1 LQRNEIMRNLTV
13 YNRFAMIIA
22 VLTLVFVAVLAS
34 QVIVLRN
41 TVIEERRTKVFD
53 LVEAAKKI
61 LAAYDE
67 KAKAGKIT
75 AEQARQL
82 AFDAIGAMRW
92 GASSDYLGVYG
103 AGSDNAGV
111 TYVHANPKY
120 INVNRWDYKDNQGQL
135 LIRNI
140 VGKAR
145 TGGGFL
151 EYQVPKAAGGPEL
164 PKLTYAGGYGEG
176 DKLLAIQAGVYT
188 DDIDA
193 VVFERA
199 VWIAAGGL
207 AGLLVAALAAFALG
221 RGPIGPLGAMCGVMD
236 SLAEGDLSVEV
247 PFVAHRNEIGR
258 IARSL
263 AVFKER
269 LIETERLRAER
280 DEAAARAG
288 ADRKSAMGRIASEF
302 EQSVGGIVAAA
313 ASAAAEMQQ
322 SAQSLFAIAK
332 ETSRQSTT
340 VAAAAQQTT
349 GNVQTVAEAAEE
361 LSTSGQ
367 EISGHIARSGSIARS
382 AVAQAGRTNTM
393 VEGLLEATQK
403 IGEVMGLIQNI
414 AGQTNLLALNAT
426 IEAARAGEA
435 GRGFA
440 VVASEVKALSTQT
453 AKATEEIADQI
464 QAIRDA
470 TGGTAEAIREIGA
483 TIGEI
488 DQIATAIAAAVEQQG
503 ASTQDIARNVQQA
516 AQGTRGVMQNIADV
530 TQASG
535 QVGTA
540 AELVLGSAGELAKQ
554 SERLKREVE
563 SFLGTVRAA

>member
-1 LQRNEIMRNLTV
+1 MRHLTV
-13 YNRFAMIIA
+13 YNRFALIIA
-22 VLTLVFVAVLAS
+22 VLAVAFVGTLAA
-34 QVIVLRN
+34 QVMVLRN
-41 TVIEERRTKVFD
+41 TVIEERRTKVLD

-61 LAAYDE
+61 LSNYEE
-67 KAKAGKIT
+67 KAKAGTIS
-75 AEQARQL
+75 AEQARRL

-92 GASSDYLGVYG
+92 GSSADYLGVYG
-103 AGSDNAGV
+103 AGSTNAGV

-135 LIRNI
+135 LIQNI

-145 TGGGFL
+145 TGGGYL

-193 VVFERA
+193 VVFDRA
-199 VWIAAGGL
+199 IRIVAVGL
-207 AGLLVAALAAFALG
+207 AGLLIAGLVAFALG
-221 RGPIGPLGAMCGVMD
+221 RGLVRPLGAICGVVEG
-236 SLAEGDLSVEV
+236 LAKGDLNVEV
-247 PFVAHRNEIGR
+247 PFVEHRNEIGH
-258 IARSL
+258 ISRSL
-263 AVFKER
+263 AVFKDR
-269 LIETERLRAER
+269 LIDAARLRNER
-280 DEAAARAG
+280 EEATARAVEE
-288 ADRKSAMGRIASEF
+288 RKSAMDRIAAKF
-302 EQSVGGIVAAA
+302 EKNVGGIVAGA
-313 ASAAAEMQQ
+313 ASAASEMQR
-322 SAQSLFAIAK
+322 SAQSLSAIAK
-332 ETSRQSTT
+332 ETTRQSTT

-349 GNVQTVAEAAEE
+349 ANVQTVAAAAEE
-361 LSTSGQ
+361 LSASGQ
-367 EISGHIARSGSIARS
+367 EISRQIAHSASLAQS
-382 AVAQAGRTNTM
+382 AVTQADRTNTM

-414 AGQTNLLALNAT
+414 AAQTNLLALNAT

-435 GRGFA
+435 GKGFA

-470 TGGTAEAIREIGA
+470 TGATAEAIRGIGA
-483 TIGEI
+483 TIGQIDEI
-488 DQIATAIAAAVEQQG
+488 ASTIAAAVEEQG
-503 ASTQDIARNVQQA
+503 GSTKEIAYSVHQA
-516 AQGTRGVMQNIADV
+516 AAGTQGVMQNIAEV

-540 AELVLGSAGELAKQ
+540 AELVLGSARELAMQ
-554 SERLKREVE
+554 SERLKQEVE

>member
-1 LQRNEIMRNLTV
+1 MRSLSV

-22 VLTLVFVAVLAS
+22 VLTVVFVAVLAS
-34 QVIVLRN
+34 QVVVLRN
-41 TVIEERRTKVFD
+41 TIIEERRTKVFD

-61 LAAYDE
+61 LSAYDE
-67 KAKAGKIT
+67 KAKAGKIS

-92 GASSDYLGVYG
+92 GKSSDYLGVYG
-103 AGSDNAGV
+103 AGSGNAGV

-135 LIRNI
+135 LIQNI

-151 EYQVPKAAGGPEL
+151 EYQVPKATGGPEL
-164 PKLTYAGGYGEG
+164 PKLSYAGGYGEG
-176 DKLLAIQAGVYT
+176 DKLLAIQAGVYI

-193 VVFERA
+193 AVFERA
-199 VWIAAGGL
+199 VWIGAAGL
-207 AGLLVAALAAFALG
+207 AGLLVAALAAFVLG
-221 RGPIGPLGAMCGVMD
+221 RGLVRPLGRICGVMD
-236 SLAEGDLSVEV
+236 GLANGELSAEV

-263 AVFKER
+263 AVFKDR
-269 LIETERLRAER
+269 LIETERLRTER
-280 DEAAARAG
+280 DEATTRAG
-288 ADRKSAMGRIASEF
+288 ADRRAALDRIASEF
-302 EQSVGGIVAAA
+302 ERNVGGIVGAA
-313 ASAAAEMQQ
+313 ASAAGEMQQ

-340 VAAAAQQTT
+340 VAAAAEQTT
-349 GNVQTVAEAAEE
+349 GNVQTVAAAAEQ

-382 AVAQAGRTNTM
+382 AVAQAERTNAM
-393 VEGLLEATQK
+393 VGGLLEATQK
-403 IGEVMGLIQNI
+403 IGEVMGLIQTI

-470 TGGTAEAIREIGA
+470 TGGTADAIREIGA

-488 DQIATAIAAAVEQQG
+488 DQIATAIAAAVEEQG
-503 ASTQDIARNVQQA
+503 ASTRDIARSVQQA
-516 AQGTRGVMQNIADV
+516 AEGTRGVTKNIAEV
-530 TQASG
+530 TQASS

-554 SERLKREVE
+554 SERLKQEVE

>member
-1 LQRNEIMRNLTV
+1 MRNLTV

-53 LVEAAKKI
+53 LVDAAKKI
-61 LAAYDE
+61 LSAYDE
-67 KAKAGKIT
+67 KAKAGKIS

-82 AFDAIGAMRW
+82 GFDAISAMRW

-103 AGSDNAGV
+103 AGSGNAGV

-120 INVNRWDYKDNQGQL
+120 INVNRWDYRDNQGQL
-135 LIRNI
+135 LIQNI

-145 TGGGFL
+145 SGGGFL
-151 EYQVPKAAGGPEL
+151 EYQVPKAGGGPEL
-164 PKLTYAGGYGEG
+164 PKLSYAGGYGEG

-193 VVFERA
+193 VVIGRA
-199 VWIAAGGL
+199 VWIAAAGLGGL
-207 AGLLVAALAAFALG
+207 LIAALAAFVLG
-221 RGPIGPLGAMCGVMD
+221 RGVVRPLGAICGVMD
-236 SLAEGDLSVEV
+236 GLAKGDLSVEV
-247 PFVAHRNEIGR
+247 PFVGHRNEIGH

-263 AVFKER
+263 AVFKDR
-269 LIETERLRAER
+269 LIETERFRLER
-280 DEAAARAG
+280 DEATARAG
-288 ADRKSAMGRIASEF
+288 AERKSAMNRLASEF
-302 EQSVGGIVAAA
+302 ERNVGGIVASA
-313 ASAAAEMQQ
+313 ASAAADMQQ
-322 SAQSLFAIAK
+322 SAQSLFAIAN

-349 GNVQTVAEAAEE
+349 GNVQTVAAAAEE

-367 EISGHIARSGSIARS
+367 DISRHIARSGSIAQS
-382 AVAQAGRTNTM
+382 AVAQANRTNTM
-393 VEGLLEATQK
+393 VEGLLDATQK

-414 AGQTNLLALNAT
+414 AAQTNLLALNAT

-470 TGGTAEAIREIGA
+470 SGGTADAIREIGA

-488 DQIATAIAAAVEQQG
+488 DQIAAAIAAAVEQQG
-503 ASTQDIARNVQQA
+503 ASTKDIARSVQQA
-516 AQGTRGVMQNIADV
+516 AEGTRGVMHNIAEV

-540 AELVLGSAGELAKQ
+540 AELVLGSAGELARQ
-554 SERLKREVE
+554 SERLKQEVE